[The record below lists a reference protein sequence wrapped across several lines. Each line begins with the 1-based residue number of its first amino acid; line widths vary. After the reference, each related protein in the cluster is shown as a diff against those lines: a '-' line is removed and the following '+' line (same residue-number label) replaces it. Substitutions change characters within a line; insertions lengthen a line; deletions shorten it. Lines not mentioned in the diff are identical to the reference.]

1 MDSQKKERRR
11 YDRYD
16 TQARIYFRL
25 QYDLK
30 TKVEFQLINK
40 KSERLLSKRY
50 PGISRD
56 VNVEGLRFAS
66 HKKLRKGN
74 DIYLEVYLPKRK
86 EPVYMLG
93 EVRWSKKLSSSPK
106 DAYEFDTGVKLLTV
120 MGETVSKSVY
130 FDKKYRVFWSI
141 VLDYIFGSF
150 RRCIQENKKRIF

>member
-1 MDSQKKERRR
+1 
-11 YDRYD
+11 
-16 TQARIYFRL
+16 
-25 QYDLK
+25 
-30 TKVEFQLINK
+30 
-40 KSERLLSKRY
+40 
-50 PGISRD
+50 
-56 VNVEGLRFAS
+56 
-66 HKKLRKGN
+66 
-74 DIYLEVYLPKRK
+74 
-86 EPVYMLG
+86 MLG